1 MVLRVQER
9 FKEVQEE
16 MIEQYKGYEIKVN
29 QSSIYKGY
37 VFCVFD
43 TDGIGIKESGPY
55 VYEENALLGA
65 RETVD
70 EIIQK
75 KRK

>member
-1 MVLRVQER
+1 MV
-9 FKEVQEE
+9 
-16 MIEQYKGYEIKVN
+16 EQYKGYEIKVN
-29 QSSIYKGY
+29 QSNIYKGY
-37 VFCVFD
+37 VFSVFD

-75 KRK
+75 KGK